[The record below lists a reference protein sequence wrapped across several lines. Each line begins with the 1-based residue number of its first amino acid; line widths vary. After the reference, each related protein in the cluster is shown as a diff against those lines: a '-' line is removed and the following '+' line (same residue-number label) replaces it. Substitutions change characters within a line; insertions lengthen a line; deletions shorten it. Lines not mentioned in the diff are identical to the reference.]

1 MNQQKTFDAK
11 NFTVISGQADEKEL
25 LGKFVYFSLGNVLA
39 EKDEVEDICKNLGV
53 SYNGRRISEVD
64 AYRNAT
70 GSINDRKVMMVG
82 DQRHIVKIYCR
93 DNHHEGTLYSR

>member
-39 EKDEVEDICKNLGV
+39 EKSAKEKSIGNLKKLKKDEGAKRVQQKD
-53 SYNGRRISEVD
+53 RR
-64 AYRNAT
+64 RNA
-70 GSINDRKVMMVG
+70 G
-82 DQRHIVKIYCR
+82 
-93 DNHHEGTLYSR
+93 